1 MGATDVISVIKT
13 KLSEIWIDEDGF
25 LVFKPDDGA
34 EIDQEEVEACF
45 KAYDTLGIGPH
56 NKVLEL
62 IDARGHSSLT
72 PEARALAAK
81 QGRNYF
87 IASAIISES
96 LSIRLIVNFF
106 NKFYKQEVPFK
117 MFANERS
124 AREWLRTF
132 RK

>member
-1 MGATDVISVIKT
+1 MEALAVIRT
-13 KLSEIWIDEDGF
+13 KLNEIWIDDEGI
-25 LVFKPDDGA
+25 LILKPDDGI

-45 KAYDTLGIGPH
+45 KAYQSLGIGPK
-56 NKVLEL
+56 NKVLEI
-62 IDARGHSSLT
+62 IDARGNNTLT
-72 PEARALAAK
+72 PEARTLAAK
-81 QGRNYF
+81 MGKDYF

-106 NKFYKQEVPFK
+106 NKFYKQDVPFK
-117 MFANERS
+117 MFANEKS